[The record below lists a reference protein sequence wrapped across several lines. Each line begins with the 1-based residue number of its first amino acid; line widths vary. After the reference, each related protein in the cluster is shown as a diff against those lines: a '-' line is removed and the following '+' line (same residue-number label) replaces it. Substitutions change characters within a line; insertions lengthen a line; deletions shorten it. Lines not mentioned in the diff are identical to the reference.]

1 MPRVVH
7 FEIHAQ
13 EPTRALAFYGGVFG
27 WTAQQWGANPY
38 WLLSSGQDGP
48 GIDGAMILRRGPPPV
63 DGAPVNAF
71 VCSVDVPDCDAT
83 VAKVLAHGGVVA
95 VPKMALPGVGW
106 VAYVKDTEG
115 NLLGVYQYDT
125 TAR

>member
-13 EPTRALAFYGGVFG
+13 DPERALAFYQGVFG
-27 WTAQQWGANPY
+27 WTSNRWGEAPY
-38 WLLSSGQDGP
+38 WLLSSGAEGP
-48 GIDGAMILRRGPPPV
+48 GIDGALILRRGPPPA
-63 DGAPVNAF
+63 DGQAVNAF
-71 VCSVDVPDCDAT
+71 VCSVDVPDADAT
-83 VAKVLAHGGVVA
+83 VAAVVAHGGTVA

-115 NLLGVYQYDT
+115 NLLGVYQYDAN
-125 TAR
+125 AR